1 MSTFNYMSIKNTLEQ
16 LGLTGKRADIY
27 LACLELG
34 SATIIDIAKKAKVKR
49 TTCYDIVLDLQ
60 SDGLIS
66 KTLKGKKT
74 LFVAEDPAKM
84 EASLKNKERI
94 LAEILPELQSIYNIR
109 GTKPKI
115 RFYEGKE
122 GLKEAYDDT
131 LRYGGEIV
139 GFAGDDVVKILG
151 IDWANDYLTR
161 RVKKGISY
169 RALLP
174 GTDTIIKDFVS
185 HNKEQL
191 RQAKLVSPKR
201 YPFSIE
207 INLYGKQRIALIS
220 AKEEIALI
228 IEGVEIH
235 KTLKSIFDLI
245 WDLLPEMKS

>member
-1 MSTFNYMSIKNTLEQ
+1 MTIKNTLEQ
-16 LGLTGKRADIY
+16 LGLTGKRSDIY

-60 SDGLIS
+60 SDVLIS

-84 EASLKNKERI
+84 VASLKNKERI
-94 LAEILPELQSIYNIR
+94 LAEILPELQSIYNIK

-122 GLKEAYDDT
+122 GLKEVYDDT
-131 LRYGGEIV
+131 LRYPGEIV

-151 IDWANDYLTR
+151 TDWANDYLAR
-161 RVKKGISY
+161 RVKKGIGY

-174 GTDTIIKDFVS
+174 GSDTIIKDFVS

-191 RQAKLVSPKR
+191 RQVKLVSHKR

-207 INLYGKQRIALIS
+207 INLYGKQRIALMS

-235 KTLKSIFDLI
+235 NTLKAIFDLI